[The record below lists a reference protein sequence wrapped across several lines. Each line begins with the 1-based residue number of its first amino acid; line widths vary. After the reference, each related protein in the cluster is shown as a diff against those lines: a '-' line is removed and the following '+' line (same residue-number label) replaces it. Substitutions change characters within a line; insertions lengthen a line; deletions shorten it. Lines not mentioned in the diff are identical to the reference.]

1 MNFKR
6 LTDFSMPDQGSLLLS
21 GGSDNYS
28 RGENIIKTPS
38 AKLSEVMNLASSDED
53 PFEIFL
59 EDEFSEGE
67 IKRVI
72 TGVREMLV
80 SKTSIALPW
89 ANIEGFLVRELD
101 HLSDLKEKLVEA
113 ERKLLGVQGKIDA
126 AMRPEAKQKGPEYL
140 MACAM
145 LLAEKEMLVENLQNR
160 IQGIS
165 SAFVR
170 EILADLTNATRSFEL
185 ELRLLAAFSKV

>member
-1 MNFKR
+1 MNLKR

-28 RGENIIKTPS
+28 RGENIIKSPS
-38 AKLSEVMNLASSDED
+38 AKLSEMMDLASSDEN
-53 PFEIFL
+53 PFEILL
-59 EDEFSEGE
+59 EDEFSEGK
-67 IKRVI
+67 IKKLI

-89 ANIEGFLVRELD
+89 ANIEDFLVRELD
-101 HLSDLKEKLVEA
+101 HLSGLKEKLVVA

-126 AMRPEAKQKGPEYL
+126 AMSPGAKQKGPEYL

-170 EILADLTNATRSFEL
+170 EILADLTSATRSFEL